1 MIKYF
6 EEEVDGDA
14 VQDVAK
20 AVSTLKLG
28 KGPRFGKN
36 TWIVVPN
43 IAQQLIGYVICDM

>member
-14 VQDVAK
+14 VQAVGDEK
-20 AVSTLKLG
+20 SVSTLKLG

-36 TWIVVPN
+36 TWVVVPN
-43 IAQQLIGYVICDM
+43 IAQEYR